1 MTAERESHDRNAW
14 VDEPVTPCADFE
26 NQCAMLPPSLWWLLL
41 KVLMVCAVA
50 VGIACFAFMGGCQA
64 SGEGKGGAS
73 AFEHRRELPTTE
85 KITIEQWGDG
95 PIDPAVLLALP
106 RGTVVE
112 KKR

>member
-1 MTAERESHDRNAW
+1 MTERESHDRNAW
-14 VDEPVTPCADFE
+14 VDDPTPETVEFGD
-26 NQCAMLPPSLWWLLL
+26 QCAMLPPSIGWMLL
-41 KVLMVCAVA
+41 KMLLICGAAAGIVCLASMV
-50 VGIACFAFMGGCQA
+50 GCQA

-73 AFEHRRELPTTE
+73 AFEHRRESPTTE
-85 KITIEQWGDG
+85 RLVIEHYGDG

>member
-1 MTAERESHDRNAW
+1 MTMTERESHDRNAW
-14 VDEPVTPCADFE
+14 VDDPTPETVEFGD
-26 NQCAMLPPSLWWLLL
+26 QCAMLPPSIGWLVL
-41 KVLMVCAVA
+41 KLCIVAAIGVA
-50 VGIACFAFMGGCQA
+50 VACFAFGCQA

-73 AFEHRRELPTTE
+73 AFEHRRESPTTE
-85 KITIEQWGDG
+85 RLVIEHYGDG